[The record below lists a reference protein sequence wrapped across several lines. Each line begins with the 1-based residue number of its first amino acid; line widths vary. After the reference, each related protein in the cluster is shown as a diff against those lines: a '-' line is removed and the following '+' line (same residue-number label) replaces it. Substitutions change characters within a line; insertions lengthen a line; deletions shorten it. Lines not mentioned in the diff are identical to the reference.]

1 MKAQHNASLALA
13 FMEFAELQFLLAD
26 NARVQL
32 NVLLVFPAFT
42 ECAVLQ
48 FNLAES
54 VSAQINVSVITL
66 VSMEFV
72 VLQF

>member
-13 FMEFAELQFLLAD
+13 FMEFAELLFLLVD
-26 NARVQL
+26 NAKVQL
-32 NVLLVFPAFT
+32 NALLAFPAFM
-42 ECAVLQ
+42 ECVVLQ

-54 VSAQINVSVITL
+54 VSIRTNVSVITL

-72 VLQF
+72 ELQF